1 MSLINCTPIKIT
13 YTCTHC
19 YAEKGKE
26 GKEGWQEVRR
36 GAAAGRG
43 TVCFLN
49 LGNVLAALTIISCE
63 PLAGRL
69 WQKRLVAAAA
79 AAQGRRRDYRER
91 GGVAGSCCCLS
102 KRVQTYLKIIKAHAL
117 EQREHT
123 HRHTH
128 THMHFI
134 YTCVCV
140 YIFSFRLNANA
151 RGV

>member
-1 MSLINCTPIKIT
+1 MAGS
-13 YTCTHC
+13 
-19 YAEKGKE
+19 ARG
-26 GKEGWQEVRR
+26 

-79 AAQGRRRDYRER
+79 AAQVGRRGHGWPR
-91 GGVAGSCCCLS
+91 GVAGSCCCLS

-117 EQREHT
+117 EQREST

-128 THMHFI
+128 THVHYI

-140 YIFSFRLNANA
+140 YILVQAECKCAWRINLTWIKHLSRLMACGRTDA
-151 RGV
+151 P